1 MNIYVTSVGCKL
13 NQAEME
19 DVARQA
25 LAAGQVVVQ
34 DPALADWAVVNTCA
48 VTHVAARKC
57 RQLIRGLRRRHPSLR
72 IAVTGCYVGAPDGAL
87 AELEGIDLLVSNS

>member
-25 LAAGQVVVQ
+25 LAAGQAVVQ

-87 AELEGIDLLVSNS
+87 AGMEGIDLLVSNS